1 MPQLKTAS
9 EKLLT
14 STSFLLPA
22 SRKDTKEVLS
32 REDSKKVPSRED
44 TKNILKEN
52 KCDFSAVICLA
63 CAFQQ
68 CGSLAGKLDP

>member
-1 MPQLKTAS
+1 MLPLKTAS
-9 EKLLT
+9 EKLLNGNP
-14 STSFLLPA
+14 LLPA

-52 KCDFSAVICLA
+52 KCDFSAVVCLA